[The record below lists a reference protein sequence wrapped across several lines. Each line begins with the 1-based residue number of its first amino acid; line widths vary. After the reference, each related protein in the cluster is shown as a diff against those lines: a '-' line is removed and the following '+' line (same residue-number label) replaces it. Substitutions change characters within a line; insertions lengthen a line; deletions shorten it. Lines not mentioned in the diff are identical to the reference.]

1 MAVDDIVH
9 PDNRRLSEAAAL
21 GMGLDIAG
29 VDLLIPEG
37 GELTAYITIPK
48 PTRAAQVAEMID
60 YIREGQSNIF
70 SDTVIKDFSGLSASE
85 AQDRFKQYAAAGA
98 STAALVEMSGVIA
111 NKEARSRKRAIEQ
124 SQIARNINAKS
135 EDAKAIEKSEAKIKE
150 ILKQMSEEGGA
161 SDNSES

>member
-1 MAVDDIVH
+1 MSISKVQIGAPIPTSSLANSRSEIRQGERQRIIEASTQNDPQLSMAIHTV
-9 PDNRRLSEAAAL
+9 
-21 GMGLDIAG
+21 G
-29 VDLLIPEG
+29 VDA
-37 GELTAYITIPK
+37 T
-48 PTRAAQVAEMID
+48 ID

-70 SDTVIKDFSGLSASE
+70 SDTVLKDFSGLSASE

-135 EDAKAIEKSEAKIKE
+135 DDAKAIEKSEAKIKE